1 MANTSWMERL
11 KQRWKLGSI
20 SQVVVVLIVFA
31 CTGFTVLFIKKPIL
45 RFLAGENGDTAF
57 ASVLYYI
64 FILPLYNVILLGYPF
79 RSVHFFLGIRK
90 ALRWQD
96 YFCFSKDE
104 KVVVYE
110 TYFIAGS
117 GYFNSHGM
125 LISKVYL

>member
-20 SQVVVVLIVFA
+20 SQVIVVLIVFA

-64 FILPLYNVILLGYPF
+64 FILPLYNVILLGYGF
-79 RSVHFFLGIRK
+79 LLGQFTFFWEFEKRSVGRIISAFRK
-90 ALRWQD
+90 T
-96 YFCFSKDE
+96 K
-104 KVVVYE
+104 K
-110 TYFIAGS
+110 
-117 GYFNSHGM
+117 
-125 LISKVYL
+125 

>member
-20 SQVVVVLIVFA
+20 SQVIVVLLVFA

-64 FILPLYNVILLGYPF
+64 FILPLYNVILLGYGFLLGQFTFFWEFEKKFFNRIF
-79 RSVHFFLGIRK
+79 RR
-90 ALRWQD
+90 
-96 YFCFSKDE
+96 SK
-104 KVVVYE
+104 K
-110 TYFIAGS
+110 
-117 GYFNSHGM
+117 
-125 LISKVYL
+125 